1 MSEIFERQRPFLRN
15 LAYRML
21 GTVSETDDIL
31 QDAWLRW
38 RDAEPAH
45 IAAPRAYLARIVTNL
60 CVDHLTSARA
70 RRELYVG
77 QWLPEPLLDPPCDAS
92 DPARHVE
99 LASDLSF
106 ALLHTLERLTSLERA
121 AFLLHDV
128 FEFDFATIATMLGR
142 TEESCRQLAVRAR
155 QHVRTGG
162 PRFRVSRA
170 AGARLCEA
178 FVQAIVA
185 RDPVQLT
192 AMLTEGAG
200 FNSDGGGV
208 VAAVPRPVFGAEQ
221 VTRVVLGFAK
231 GYTPDAV
238 RVEFA
243 WINGDPGLLLW
254 TTAGALV
261 QAIVL
266 EPAPEGRISAIY
278 VQRNPH
284 KLRHLRAATTTPG
297 TG

>member
-1 MSEIFERQRPFLRN
+1 MSEIFERERPFLRS

-21 GTVSETDDIL
+21 GAVSEADDIL

-38 RDAEPAH
+38 RDAEPAD
-45 IAAPRAYLARIVTNL
+45 IASPRGYLARIVTNL
-60 CVDHLTSARA
+60 CLDHLTSARA
-70 RRELYVG
+70 RREHYVG
-77 QWLPEPLLDPPCDAS
+77 QWLPEPLLDTPCEGS
-92 DPARHVE
+92 DPARQVE

-128 FEFDFATIATMLGR
+128 FDFDFATIGTMLGR
-142 TEESCRQLAVRAR
+142 TEEGCRQLAVRAR

-162 PRFRVSRA
+162 PRFRVSRE

-185 RDPVQLT
+185 RDPAQL
-192 AMLTEGAG
+192 AALLTEEAS
-200 FNSDGGGV
+200 FRTDGGGV
-208 VAAVPRPVFGAEQ
+208 VAAVPRPVVGADQ
-221 VTRVVLGFAK
+221 VTRVILGFAK
-231 GYTPDAV
+231 GYAPDAV
-238 RVEFA
+238 RVEFG
-243 WINGDPGLLLW
+243 WISGDPGVLLW

-266 EPAPEGRISAIY
+266 EPAPDGRIAAIY
-278 VQRNPH
+278 VQRNPI
-284 KLRHLRAATTTPG
+284 KLRHLGGAAAAPQ